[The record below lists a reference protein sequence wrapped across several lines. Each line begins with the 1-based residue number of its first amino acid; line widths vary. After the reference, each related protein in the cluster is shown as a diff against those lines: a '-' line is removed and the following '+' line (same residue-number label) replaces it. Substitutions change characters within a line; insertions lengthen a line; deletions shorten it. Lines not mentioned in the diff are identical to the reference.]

1 MDTKTILLKR
11 RILLPVDSYQK
22 KRRKKK
28 GIGHLR
34 HDNDPRNRDPQE
46 RISEI
51 LFRPA

>member
-28 GIGHLR
+28 GIGHLH